1 MIRTTLLLLLSTL
14 AAAASAAPITLSTPQ
29 GPILGT
35 QGDDGTA
42 VFKAI
47 PYALPPTGPR
57 RWAAPE
63 PATAWAGVRDGRDF
77 SPQCIQAPYPSA
89 SVFAR
94 PHRPTSE
101 DCLYLNV
108 WTANPKGKAPVMVW
122 IHGGGLTRGTGATD
136 AYDGAALARQGV
148 VVVTINYRLGVMG
161 FLAHPALSAT
171 DPESV
176 SGNYGFLDQAQA
188 LRWVRDHIGAFGG
201 DPSQVTIFGES
212 AGARSVH
219 ALLAMPSA
227 RGLFHRAIA
236 QSGGGF
242 SPTQA
247 LRDEVHGLR
256 SAEAWGMELGDR
268 LGSQSVEALRALP
281 AGEVQRAAE
290 GLGLPLTTV
299 VDGVVMPMQPGDL
312 YRAGQ
317 MAKVPVLL
325 GFNKDEGTSLTA
337 PSQRPKT
344 REALNEGF
352 ERRFGPHAPRLLAHY
367 AGDPE
372 RAWLDAFRDQR
383 FGWEMV
389 SWGDAAAAAEQP
401 AYLYYFTHHP
411 SGPYAAQLRAYHAG
425 EIRYAFDNVAL
436 NPDATDAD
444 YALGKMMSGY
454 WVAFAKTGDPNH
466 EGAPPWPLWVPETR
480 PFLEL
485 GATPRAAQGLLGE
498 AKSLFDALP
507 EAYRVRR

>member
-1 MIRTTLLLLLSTL
+1 MKRLFL
-14 AAAASAAPITLSTPQ
+14 AAALTLLAAASGATPLTLSTPQ
-29 GPILGT
+29 GPILG
-35 QGDDGTA
+35 DANEDGVS

-57 RWAAPE
+57 RWAPPE
-63 PATAWAGVRDGRDF
+63 GAGAWAGVRDGRDF

-108 WTANPKGKAPVMVW
+108 WTPKTDGKAPVMVW
-122 IHGGGLTRGTGATD
+122 IHGGSLTRGTGATK

-148 VVVTINYRLGVMG
+148 VVVTLNYRLGVMG
-161 FLAHPALSAT
+161 FLAHPALSA
-171 DPESV
+171 EAGV
-176 SGNYGFLDQAQA
+176 SGNYGFLDQAEA
-188 LRWVRDHIGAFGG
+188 LRWVRDHIGDYGG
-201 DPSQVTIFGES
+201 DPEQVTIFGES

-247 LRDEVHGLR
+247 LRDPVHGLR
-256 SAEAWGMELGDR
+256 SAEDWGTELGDR
-268 LGSQSVEALRALP
+268 LGAQSAEALRALP
-281 AGEVQRAAE
+281 ARTVQRAAE
-290 GLGLPLTTV
+290 GLALPLTTV
-299 VDGVVMPMQPGDL
+299 VDGVVMPAQPGDL

-337 PSQRPKT
+337 PSWRPKT
-344 REALNEGF
+344 REALGARF

-411 SGPYAAQLRAYHAG
+411 SGPYVAQLRAFHAG
-425 EIRYAFDNVAL
+425 EILYAFDNVAL
-436 NPDATDAD
+436 NPAATEAD

-466 EGAPPWPLWVPETR
+466 EGAPEWPQWAPETR

-498 AKSLFDALP
+498 AKALFDALP
-507 EAYRVRR
+507 LAFRVRR

>member
-1 MIRTTLLLLLSTL
+1 MKRCLLATAFALLT
-14 AAAASAAPITLSTPQ
+14 AASSATPLTLQTPQ
-29 GPILGT
+29 GPILGDANEE
-35 QGDDGTA
+35 GVS

-63 PATAWAGVRDGRDF
+63 PAPAWAGVRDGRDF

-108 WTANPKGKAPVMVW
+108 WTPKTEGKAPVMMW

-136 AYDGAALARQGV
+136 AYDGAALAKKGV
-148 VVVTINYRLGVMG
+148 VVVTLNYRLGVMG
-161 FLAHPALSAT
+161 FLAHPALSAGA
-171 DPESV
+171 ENGV
-176 SGNYGFLDQAQA
+176 SGNYGFLDQTEA
-188 LRWVRDHIGAFGG
+188 LRWVQANIAAYGG
-201 DPSQVTIFGES
+201 DPKQVTIFGES

-219 ALLAMPSA
+219 ALLAMPST

-242 SPTQA
+242 APTQA
-247 LRDEVHGLR
+247 LKTEVYGLR
-256 SAEAWGMELGDR
+256 SAESWGAALAENLGATT
-268 LGSQSVEALRALP
+268 GEALRALP
-281 AGEVQRAAE
+281 AHAVQTAAE
-290 GLGLPLTTV
+290 QLGLPLTTV
-299 VDGVVMPMQPGDL
+299 VDGVVMPEQPGDL
-312 YRAGQ
+312 FRAGR
-317 MAKVPVLL
+317 MEKVPVLL

-344 REALNEGF
+344 REALAASF
-352 ERRFGPHAPRLLAHY
+352 EARFGPYAPRLLAHY
-367 AGDPE
+367 AGDAE

-389 SWGDAAAAAEQP
+389 SWGDAAEAAGQP

-425 EIRYAFDNVAL
+425 EIRYAFNNVHL
-436 NPDATDAD
+436 NPEATQGDL
-444 YALGKMMSGY
+444 ALGETMSDY

-466 EGAPPWPLWVPETR
+466 DGAPRWPQWNGETR

-485 GATPRAAQGLLGE
+485 GTAPRPAAELLGE
-498 AKSLFDALP
+498 AKALFDNLP

>member
-1 MIRTTLLLLLSTL
+1 MIRRTLLLLLTTL
-14 AAAASAAPITLSTPQ
+14 AAAAGAAPITLTTPQ

-35 QGDDGTA
+35 QSDDGIA

-63 PATAWAGVRDGRDF
+63 PARAWAGTRDGRDF
-77 SPQCIQAPYPSA
+77 SPQCIQAPYPAA

-108 WTANPKGKAPVMVW
+108 WTANAKGKAPVMVW

-171 DPESV
+171 NPEGV

-188 LRWVRDHIGAFGG
+188 LRWVRDHIGAYGG
-201 DPSQVTIFGES
+201 DPEQVTIFGES
-212 AGARSVH
+212 AGARSVN

-247 LRDEVHGLR
+247 LRDPVHGLR
-256 SAEAWGMELGDR
+256 SAEDWGTELGDR
-268 LGSQSVEALRALP
+268 LGAQSAEALRALP

-299 VDGVVMPMQPGDL
+299 VDGVVMPEQPGDL
-312 YRAGQ
+312 YRAGR

-344 REALNEGF
+344 REALREGF

-389 SWGDAAAAAEQP
+389 SWGDAAVAAQQP

-436 NPDATDAD
+436 NPDATGAD
-444 YALGKMMSGY
+444 YALSQMMSGY

-466 EGAPPWPLWVPETR
+466 EGPPQWPQWTPDTR

-498 AKSLFDALP
+498 AKALFDALP
-507 EAYRVRR
+507 PAFRVRR

>member
-1 MIRTTLLLLLSTL
+1 
-14 AAAASAAPITLSTPQ
+14 
-29 GPILGT
+29 
-35 QGDDGTA
+35 
-42 VFKAI
+42 
-47 PYALPPTGPR
+47 
-57 RWAAPE
+57 
-63 PATAWAGVRDGRDF
+63 
-77 SPQCIQAPYPSA
+77 
-89 SVFAR
+89 
-94 PHRPTSE
+94 
-101 DCLYLNV
+101 
-108 WTANPKGKAPVMVW
+108 
-122 IHGGGLTRGTGATD
+122 
-136 AYDGAALARQGV
+136 
-148 VVVTINYRLGVMG
+148 MG

-171 DPESV
+171 DPRGI
-176 SGNYGFLDQAQA
+176 SGNYGFLDQVQA

-219 ALLAMPSA
+219 ALIAMPSA

-247 LRDEVHGLR
+247 LKTEVHGLL
-256 SAEAWGMELGDR
+256 SAESWGAALAKTLGA
-268 LGSQSVEALRALP
+268 STAEALRALP
-281 AGEVQRAAE
+281 AHTVQTAAE
-290 GLGLPLTTV
+290 QLGLPLTTV
-299 VDGVVMPMQPGDL
+299 VDGVVMPEQPGDL
-312 YRAGQ
+312 FRTGK

-344 REALNEGF
+344 REALTASF
-352 ERRFGPHAPRLLAHY
+352 DARFGPYAPRLLAHY
-367 AGDPE
+367 AGDPA

-389 SWGDAAAAAEQP
+389 SWGDASEAAGQP

-436 NPDATDAD
+436 NPDATEAD
-444 YALGKMMSGY
+444 YALGKRMSGY

-466 EGAPPWPLWVPETR
+466 EGAPQWPRWDPDTR
-480 PFLEL
+480 PFLEMS
-485 GATPRAAQGLLGE
+485 ATPRAAQGLLGE
-498 AKSLFDALP
+498 AKALFDALP